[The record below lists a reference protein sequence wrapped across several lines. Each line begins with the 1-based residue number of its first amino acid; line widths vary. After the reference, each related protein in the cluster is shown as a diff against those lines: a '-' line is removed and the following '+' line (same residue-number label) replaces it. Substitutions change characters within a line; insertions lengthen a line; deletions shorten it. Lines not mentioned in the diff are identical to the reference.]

1 MIEPGPGVT
10 VVIPTLNRGGLLLD
24 TLKDLAAQD
33 CHPLEIMVV
42 DQSEETTASNPAQ
55 EFAQSFPG
63 LVKYCRVKFRGL
75 PQARNHGWQNAKY
88 QALIFVDDDIRCGP
102 SFVQEH
108 LRTLRQPGIGM
119 VAGGVD
125 ERTSD
130 PNPAADPGKFRF
142 WTATPVRRFAA
153 RGEHPA
159 MHVAGCN
166 FSVWRSVLQQA
177 GGVDEALS
185 QGAALYEETELC
197 LRVMACGFRIR
208 FNGSARL
215 LHLVADQGGCRTRDI
230 AGYVASLAHNRTIL
244 IGRYLRWFQMP
255 TAYLRLFLLVA
266 SYAARHRNLSL
277 VFGALQGIIRGRQ
290 VSQRPRICTDY
301 QPGERV

>member
-1 MIEPGPGVT
+1 MTDSEPGAT
-10 VVIPTLNRGGLLLD
+10 VIIPTLNREGFLLD
-24 TLKDLAAQD
+24 TLQDLAAQD
-33 CHPLEIMVV
+33 SHPLEIMVV
-42 DQSEETTASNPAQ
+42 DQSEETPTSNRAE
-55 EFAQSFPG
+55 EFARRFPG

-102 SFVQEH
+102 TFVREH
-108 LRTLRQPGIGM
+108 LRTLRQPGVGM
-119 VAGGVD
+119 VAGGVE
-125 ERTSD
+125 ERSSVS
-130 PNPAADPGKFRF
+130 NSAAEPGEFRF

-153 RGEHPA
+153 RGEHA
-159 MHVAGCN
+159 VMHVAGCN
-166 FSVWRSVLQQA
+166 FSVWRSVLEQA

-185 QGAALYEETELC
+185 QGAALYEETELG

-215 LHLVADQGGCRTRDI
+215 LHRVAEEGGCRSGDI
-230 AGYVASLAHNRTIL
+230 ASYVGSLAHNRTVL

-266 SYAARHRNLSL
+266 SYAARHPSGRLL
-277 VFGALQGIIRGRQ
+277 GDALRGILRGRR

-301 QPGERV
+301 RRAEKA